1 MDRRVFIAGTAAV
14 SAGLALRP
22 RPARAEA
29 WPTRPITLV
38 VPYGAGG
45 TSDTAARLHADF
57 MSNVLGQ
64 KVVVENRP
72 GAQGNLAADSVARAA
87 PDGYTLLMGGNF
99 LSQNP
104 STGPK
109 PKADATTA
117 LQPVALLALSPALV
131 MVNRKLGVSGLPEVL
146 RRAAE
151 KPDTMTIGA
160 GNIDAYV
167 SLLLKRANA
176 KLRMVNYRT
185 SPQAITD
192 VLAGHIDVAMSILTT
207 AVPLLEHPDLV
218 PIAVSSE
225 ERSPILPK
233 VPTYAE
239 CGIKDAEI
247 VSWFGT
253 FAPTG
258 VPGDIL
264 RQLSEAS
271 GRFLAASHTIQR
283 FGQVGLDLPKAGGT
297 GDSFARLVAADTARW
312 RTLAV
317 ELGVKGE

>member
-1 MDRRVFIAGTAAV
+1 MDRRFFMGGLV
-14 SAGLALRP
+14 SASAAFEAGR
-22 RPARAEA
+22 ARAGS
-29 WPTRPITLV
+29 WPSRPITLV

-57 MSNVLGQ
+57 MSDALDQ

-72 GAQGNLAADSVARAA
+72 GAQGNLAADGVARAA

-109 PKADATTA
+109 PRTDAATA

-151 KPDTMTIGA
+151 KPDTLTIGA

-167 SLLLKRANA
+167 TLLLKRANA
-176 KLRMVNYRT
+176 RLRMVNYRT

-192 VLAGHIDVAMSILTT
+192 VLAGHVDVAMSILTT
-207 AVPLLEHPDLV
+207 AVPLLENPDLV
-218 PIAVSSE
+218 PVAVSSE
-225 ERSPILPK
+225 ERSPILPH

-253 FAPTG
+253 FAPAG
-258 VPGDIL
+258 VPADIL
-264 RQLSEAS
+264 SKLSEAS
-271 GRFLAASHTIQR
+271 GRFLGAAHTLQR
-283 FGQVGLDLPKAGGT
+283 FGQVGLDPPKAGGT
-297 GDSFARLVAADTARW
+297 AESFARFVAADTARW

-317 ELGVKGE
+317 ELGVRSE